1 MMRKREKVNQLIQ
14 TDNILYPKGTIYW
27 ENIVQEFLSSVD
39 LRPSTLDSYRRR
51 LRQWVFWLS
60 DNDIIHPTPVDL
72 VQFKKD
78 ISERCNSVL
87 TTCNYL
93 TAIRSLMNWTHRR
106 RIYPNITEEVRN
118 PTRPRGH
125 RKDALELPQLQE
137 LLNSIETATLIG
149 KRDFAL
155 CRLLAATGPRGVEI
169 HRANIEDIRKEKG
182 KWLLYFQGKGR
193 DEKDEFVVLTQNV
206 LKVIEDY
213 LFCRNYKNKR
223 EPLFTSLSTNY
234 FNQRLSTRSIRGI
247 VKKRLRA
254 IGIDTKRI
262 SCHSMRHTCI
272 TLSLL
277 AGNGLQETKELARH
291 ADINTT
297 LLYGHNLK
305 LIFNPAFESI
315 DEIIEGKTPDKPESF
330 E

>member
-1 MMRKREKVNQLIQ
+1 MKTNSLQKIE
-14 TDNILYPKGTIYW
+14 YPLEPFPWSHVI
-27 ENIVQEFLSSVD
+27 NEFLESAD
-39 LRPSTLDSYRRR
+39 LSKSTINSYRRR
-51 LRQWVFWLS
+51 LRQWTLWLI
-60 DNDIIHPTPVDL
+60 DNQINYPTPKDL
-72 VQFKKD
+72 VFFKKY
-78 ISERCNSVL
+78 ISIRCSSTL
-87 TTCNYL
+87 TVCNYL
-93 TAIRSLMNWTHRR
+93 TAIRSLLRWTHRR
-106 RIYPNITEEVRN
+106 EIYPNITEEVRN
-118 PTRPRGH
+118 PVRPRGH

-137 LLNSIETATLIG
+137 LLNSIETTTLKG

-155 CRLLAATGPRGVEI
+155 CRLLAATGPRGIEI

-182 KWLLYFQGKGR
+182 KWLLYVQGKGR
-193 DEKDEFVVLTQNV
+193 YEKDEFVVLTQNV

-213 LFCRNYKNKR
+213 LFFRSYKSKK
-223 EPLFTSLSTNY
+223 EPLFTSLSNNY
-234 FNQRLSTRSIRGI
+234 FNQRLSTRSVRGI

-254 IGIDTKRI
+254 IGINTKRI

-315 DEIIEGKTPDKPESF
+315 DEMIEGKN
-330 E
+330 